1 MYNDKSCLILLGKLP
16 QTLNHNMYGEMEH
29 LKNAFKISSP
39 CTQEKSMRKK
49 NVIASLQKYSSTEFK
64 IYRMMQTKNNYFH
77 GKINDPQDKY

>member
-1 MYNDKSCLILLGKLP
+1 MKEFIFNETNKSNYEGFMSTNKPL
-16 QTLNHNMYGEMEH
+16 Y